1 MSNLKVFTKDPNGD
15 KYPLSIA
22 GSIHFA
28 FREDGGEYV
37 ELNSGYGI
45 LFALASVRQNNTIM
59 AKTLGNPRIYC
70 TEDGYMIFADE
81 QEEDGTPIKDD
92 KVLLFRTKDFVA
104 FENQEKVLR
113 KDYER
118 ELSTAM
124 SEIFISE
131 EKLKRVKSRW
141 LPLYKIKAE
150 IAESEDEKNAQRK
163 AIVTY
168 SDGSTDIKRVD
179 EITGEIV
186 KEPIVFPMAVG
197 YADPV
202 IFFWEESWYFLA
214 TNDNVNDIGLY
225 VRKADSVKGLF
236 AEDIETKCILDYCE
250 EKELIQTFWAPEFHV
265 IGGELYILFAVG
277 GKEWAPQCHM
287 MKLKKGGDI
296 LKSEDW
302 ETPVRV
308 CRKDGSYLTRDGIT
322 LDMTYFKVNNISY
335 LAWSYR
341 YGINSPSDTGSMIY
355 IATTDEKKPWVL
367 TSEPVLLSRPLF
379 GWENTAGTINNEGP
393 YPLDLGD
400 KVYLAFSGGA
410 ACGYSYA
417 IGYLVANK
425 GDDLLKAEVW
435 KKEPAPVLCSTFIR
449 GIEGPGHN
457 SFFYD
462 EDGRLMVAY
471 HAQETEKYHKRC
483 TTMHRVHIGIEGFPF
498 LNMSPERDL

>member
-1 MSNLKVFTKDPNGD
+1 MPNLKVFTKEPAGE
-15 KYPLSIA
+15 KYPCSIA
-22 GSIHFA
+22 WSIHFA
-28 FREDGGEYV
+28 FREDGGEYE
-37 ELNSGYGI
+37 ELNSGYGM
-45 LFALASVRQNNTIM
+45 LFAMASVRQNNTIE

-70 TEDGYMIFADE
+70 AKEEYLIFADE
-81 QEEDGTPIKDD
+81 QKEDGTPIKDGS
-92 KVLLFRTKDFVA
+92 VLLFRTKDFVT
-104 FENQEKVLR
+104 FENQQKVLR
-113 KDYER
+113 SQFEK
-118 ELSTAM
+118 ELSAAEP
-124 SEIFISE
+124 EISISE
-131 EKLKRVKSRW
+131 ATLQRVKNRW
-141 LPLYKIKAE
+141 FPLYRVKAE
-150 IAESEDEKNAQRK
+150 IIDSAK
-163 AIVTY
+163 AVVTY

-179 EITGEIV
+179 ESTGEIV

-197 YADPV
+197 MADPV
-202 IFFWEESWYFLA
+202 VFFWEGFWYFLA
-214 TNDNVNDIGLY
+214 TNDNVNDIGLF
-225 VRKADSVKGLF
+225 VRRAASVKGLF
-236 AEDIETKCILDYCE
+236 EENIETKCILDYSE
-250 EKELIQTFWAPEFHV
+250 EKGLIQTFWAPEFHV

-277 GKEWAPQCHM
+277 GKAWSPQCHM
-287 MKLKKGGDI
+287 MKLKKGGDL

-302 ETPVRV
+302 EEPVRV
-308 CRKDGSYLTRDGIT
+308 RRRDGSYLTQDGIT

-355 IATTDEKKPWVL
+355 IATTDETKPWVL

-393 YPLDLGD
+393 YPLILGE

-425 GDDLLKAEVW
+425 GDDLLKAENW
-435 KKEPAPVLCSTFIR
+435 KKEPAPVLCSTFIP

-462 EDGRLMVAY
+462 EDGRLMVTY

-498 LNMSPERDL
+498 LNMSPMRD